1 MRSPHAG
8 AAAGKLLILLALG
21 TASQISP
28 AAAARCPSGEIL
40 RVSLGVCVPKAQ
52 NLAILSKYAAKPRHG
67 RTQAET
73 AAPNPMDSETTTD
86 DRADEPPPPVEMAQR
101 DAPPPAQKPAP
112 KPAETSSSPFG
123 SLFVGAFRSAVT
135 TGLSAFK

>member
-73 AAPNPMDSETTTD
+73 AGPNSMDSETAAG
-86 DRADEPPPPVEMAQR
+86 DRADEPPPVELAQR
-101 DAPPPAQKPAP
+101 DASPPAQKPAP
-112 KPAETSSSPFG
+112 EPTETPSSPFG